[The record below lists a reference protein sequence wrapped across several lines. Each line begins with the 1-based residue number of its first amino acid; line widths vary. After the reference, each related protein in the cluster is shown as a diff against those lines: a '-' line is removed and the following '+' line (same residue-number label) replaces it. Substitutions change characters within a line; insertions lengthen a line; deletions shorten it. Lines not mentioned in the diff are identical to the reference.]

1 VTSSAGWS
9 RERDVVADDLLAAV
23 RDRAQANLFWQYLGI
38 EVEAA
43 GEGWV
48 RLRVPV
54 RDGLRNAAGAPVH
67 GGVLATLVDA
77 AVGGALGTYGSA
89 AAGGV
94 DQATLDLNV
103 SFVGAARGD
112 ALLAEGKIIRRGR
125 TIAFG
130 ETRVTDATGNLV
142 AIGRATYMVLPAR
155 G

>member
-1 VTSSAGWS
+1 MTDD
-9 RERDVVADDLLAAV
+9 ERLALTAE
-23 RDRAQANLFWQYLGI
+23 RARANLFWVHLGI
-38 EVEAA
+38 EAVAA

-54 RDGLRNAAGAPVH
+54 RNELRNAPGAPVH

-77 AVGGALGTYGSA
+77 AVGGALGTYGDE

-103 SFVGAARGD
+103 SFVGAARGE
-112 ALLAEGKIIRRGR
+112 ALVAEGRVLRRGR

-130 ETRVTDATGNLV
+130 EARVTDDGGQLV
-142 AIGRATYMVLPAR
+142 AVGRATYMILAAR
-155 G
+155 RPSPPS